1 MISLSHLISV
11 IICEDRGDLLL
22 YLATLLITTATLRT
36 SESHAQI
43 TTGTG
48 PWNINF
54 HPPSL
59 MLDELALWQHLLDKD
74 HLLMPFMV
82 LRFQCSPTIL
92 YDNQIAYILCIPSKS
107 WEGNIYIN
115 STIFPL
121 LNIFD
126 VIKASLFLL

>member
-1 MISLSHLISV
+1 
-11 IICEDRGDLLL
+11 
-22 YLATLLITTATLRT
+22 
-36 SESHAQI
+36 
-43 TTGTG
+43 
-48 PWNINF
+48 
-54 HPPSL
+54 
-59 MLDELALWQHLLDKD
+59 
-74 HLLMPFMV
+74 MPLMV